1 MNRMILSC
9 AVMWSA
15 CAVASAAP
23 LSASELD
30 GQLRDLSRSNRG
42 LAATMTIGESREGRP
57 IHLLRLGEQSDAA
70 GGPDQRPALL
80 IVAGA
85 NADHHVGTD
94 VAMGVAA
101 SLLQDH
107 ADALATTTVYIVPRL
122 NPDGAAVLGAGG
134 PMQSHP
140 GTTTPDDADGD
151 GRVDEDGPNDL
162 NGDGVITMMRVK
174 NPPFWMEATLVVDP
188 EEPRLMRAPKA
199 MEGEIATYAVLIESV
214 DDDGDGAFAEDGPGG
229 VMLDMNFMHQWPE
242 HKRGAGMYPLSESE
256 SHALVRWMLDR
267 PNIQAVLTFGPHDTV
282 VSIPQAGKMDITGEA
297 PVGIEN
303 DDKALYEKISEV
315 FKEITSINASSDADD
330 DGAFHAWAYAQFGV
344 PSFSTPVW
352 VRPDQRKGDGD
363 GEKSKGGGS
372 GDENAEG
379 NGEDA
384 PGGVT
389 SAEIQAMV
397 AEFQSADQARQQEM
411 MQEARSLPPEVRRRV
426 MAVAQGRPDP
436 GARSGSGGDG
446 KKSEADK
453 DDVAWLTYSDESR
466 NGEGFIEWTS
476 FDHPQLG
483 EVEIGGFVPGF
494 KLNPPPDDVAKLI
507 DEQTAFAAALLER
520 LPRIDVHPAVVERVG
535 DGVWRI
541 SLEAVNTGLFPS
553 QIATAKKLRRLPGV
567 TMIVD
572 VSDDRVLA
580 GAKTQQ
586 QQGLDGS
593 GGMARAEW
601 LLVGNDGDTIDII
614 VRAPALG
621 ETRQSITLND

>member
-1 MNRMILSC
+1 MKVHEFQAR
-9 AVMWSA
+9 
-15 CAVASAAP
+15 
-23 LSASELD
+23 EL
-30 GQLRDLSRSNRG
+30 
-42 LAATMTIGESREGRP
+42 LADAGVPVPPGRVIESVE
-57 IHLLRLGEQSDAA
+57 DAA
-70 GGPDQRPALL
+70 GAYKSVTSDADTTLAVVKAQVHAGGRGKAGFVKLVHSADEATEAARFMLTNRMVSPQTPADGLEVSKLL
-80 IVAGA
+80 IAAGVDIAKEYYLAILLDRAERAPVFIASAEGGTEIEEVAERNPAAILIVNPPGCADERATQLNDFQAGRQVAEVPVVHVNVEAGA
-85 NADHHVGTD
+85 ALATALDPEGRSLADSMAEHEKSLI
-94 VAMGVAA
+94 AA
-101 SLLQDH
+101 SLTAHGGSLKD
-107 ADALATTTVYIVPRL
+107 TYES
-122 NPDGAAVLGAGG
+122 LG
-134 PMQSHP
+134 
-140 GTTTPDDADGD
+140 
-151 GRVDEDGPNDL
+151 
-162 NGDGVITMMRVK
+162 
-174 NPPFWMEATLVVDP
+174 
-188 EEPRLMRAPKA
+188 
-199 MEGEIATYAVLIESV
+199 
-214 DDDGDGAFAEDGPGG
+214 
-229 VMLDMNFMHQWPE
+229 
-242 HKRGAGMYPLSESE
+242 LS
-256 SHALVRWMLDR
+256 R
-267 PNIQAVLTFGPHDTV
+267 
-282 VSIPQAGKMDITGEA
+282 
-297 PVGIEN
+297 
-303 DDKALYEKISEV
+303 KALYEKISEV

-520 LPRIDVHPAVVERVG
+520 LPRIDVQPAVVERVG

-553 QIATAKKLRRLPGV
+553 QIAIAKKLRRLPGV